1 MDWMRK
7 VLGHK
12 FEDPISMA
20 TSVVGSVAA
29 SVIGSMLSDDEDEPE
44 PQKAPLMPDA
54 DDEAARMARKRAIY
68 QRLSKDQGRA
78 STIMSDSAGDTLG

>member
-12 FEDPISMA
+12 FEDPISIV

-29 SVIGSMLSDDEDEPE
+29 SVIGSMLSDDDDEPE
-44 PQKAPLMPDA
+44 PQKAPVMPDA
-54 DDEAARMARKRAIY
+54 DDEAARQARKRAIY

-78 STIMSDSAGDTLG
+78 STIMSDSAEDTLG